1 MLSEEDLERLNEL
14 SRHTMM
20 DHLGICLLPSD
31 NERSIKAEMPVD
43 HRTCQP
49 YGYLNG
55 GASLAL
61 AENLAGLGSCHLC
74 QEDEIPLGIQVG
86 ANHVSAVTVGHT
98 VVAEAT
104 LLHRGSSMHV
114 WNVDIRRASG
124 MLVSSVRV
132 VNAIRKRPVRKT
144 SSKGEKTER
153 KP

>member
-1 MLSEEDLERLNEL
+1 MLSEEDIERLKEL
-14 SRHTMM
+14 SRQTMM
-20 DHLGICLLPSD
+20 EHLGIRLLPSD

-74 QEDEIPLGIQVG
+74 QEDEIPLGIQVS
-86 ANHVSAVTVGHT
+86 ANHVSAVPVGQT

-114 WNVDIRRASG
+114 WNIDIRRASG
-124 MLVSSVRV
+124 ALVSSVRV
-132 VNAIRKRPVRKT
+132 VNSIRKRPVRKV
-144 SSKGEKTER
+144 STEGVNKELKR
-153 KP
+153 

>member
-1 MLSEEDLERLNEL
+1 MLSEEDIERLKEQ

-20 DHLGICLLPSD
+20 DHLGIRLLPSD
-31 NERSIKAEMPVD
+31 NECSIKAEMPVD

-74 QEDEIPLGIQVG
+74 QEGEIPLGIQVS
-86 ANHVSAVTVGHT
+86 ANHVSAVTVGYT

-104 LLHRGSSMHV
+104 LLHRGSSTHV

-124 MLVSSVRV
+124 ALVSSVRV

-144 SSKGEKTER
+144 LSEEEKIER